1 MEVIMAGKYDKYIAH
16 PPRRQIHADDDGR
29 TVFDGLWVNNKMF
42 NYNLNM
48 GCQFV
53 KKPFKSNNPCHT
65 HNFDEFLAWYGG
77 NPADPEEFEAEVV
90 LYMGAELEKHVFT
103 RPTMVFIPKGFPHCP
118 LEITRVNKPILQIEI
133 MLAGEG
139 MTREPYFEADKGKM
153 H

>member
-1 MEVIMAGKYDKYIAH
+1 MTGKYDKYIAH
-16 PPRRQIHADDDGR
+16 PPRRQIHAEDDGR

-77 NPADPEEFEAEVV
+77 NPADPEDFGAEVV